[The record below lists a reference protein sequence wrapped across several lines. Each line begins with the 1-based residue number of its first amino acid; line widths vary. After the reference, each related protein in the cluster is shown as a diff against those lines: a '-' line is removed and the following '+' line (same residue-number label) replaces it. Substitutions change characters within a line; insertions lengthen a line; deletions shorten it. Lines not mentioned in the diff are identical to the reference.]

1 MAAADFPLTLSVDY
15 PEDANRLTTAFRW
28 LVAIPVFIV
37 SLLITG
43 SNSGIPILAPLVM
56 ILFHQKYSRW
66 LFEWNQMLT
75 RLNTRVGTYL
85 LLLRHEYPSTD
96 GKTSSP
102 SGLPLPVRA
111 ERSKPLDAACEVD
124 SCNPALRRV
133 GSTCH
138 RCAHRSGNRLVC
150 NPDHRKDAGR
160 VVQLDSRRHP
170 VRHRDRVIR
179 VHDDNRHVP
188 EFFDQRV
195 NAKGPRDAQRG
206 HDPDLFL
213 ATTARR
219 QQTHR

>member
-43 SNSGIPILAPLVM
+43 SNSGIQILAPLVM

-96 GKTSSP
+96 EKQAVHLDFPYPYVQSDLNRWMPLVKWILAIPHYVVWVLLAIGALIAVVIAWFAILITGKMQE
-102 SGLPLPVRA
+102 GLF
-111 ERSKPLDAACEVD
+111 
-124 SCNPALRRV
+124 N
-133 GSTCH
+133 
-138 RCAHRSGNRLVC
+138 
-150 NPDHRKDAGR
+150 
-160 VVQLDSRRHP
+160 
-170 VRHRDRVIR
+170 
-179 VHDDNRHVP
+179 
-188 EFFDQRV
+188 
-195 NAKGPRDAQRG
+195 
-206 HDPDLFL
+206 
-213 ATTARR
+213 
-219 QQTHR
+219 